1 MTLIILLN
9 ALFASSFTM
18 GKVLVAYA
26 QPIFLTGIRML
37 LGGVLLLSYQF
48 LYNKKHCKFDT
59 NNIPLFI
66 QAMLTGIYFNY
77 ILRFWAL
84 NYLTSSKTNF
94 FYNLAPF
101 FSSFYSYMLFD
112 ERMSKKQWMGL
123 AVGLVGIAPM
133 LIQGTDTESIA
144 GGIWEISLPE
154 IAVIISVLCHSYSW
168 IVVRK
173 LVRTHEYHPM
183 MINGITMTSGGIFAL
198 LTSYMVEQQGT
209 IADPFTF
216 CGWLLLVVLVSN
228 IVCYSLYG
236 HLLKTYTATF
246 LSFAGFLSPL
256 FSAFY
261 GWAFLHEQITWHFY
275 ASASIVFV
283 GLYVFYQDEIT
294 SLQQRHALNS

>member
-1 MTLIILLN
+1 MTLIILLY

-18 GKVLVAYA
+18 GKVLVTYA

-37 LGGVLLLSYQF
+37 LGGLILLSYQF
-48 LYNKKHCKFDT
+48 IYNRKHCKFNT
-59 NNIPLFI
+59 SNIPLFI
-66 QAMLTGIYFNY
+66 QAMLSGIYLNY

-101 FSSFYSYMLFD
+101 FSSFYSYLLFD
-112 ERMSKKQWMGL
+112 ERMSKKQWLGL
-123 AVGLVGIAPM
+123 AIGLIGIIPI
-133 LIQGTDTESIA
+133 LLQGGDMESIA
-144 GGIWEISLPE
+144 GSYWKISLPE
-154 IAVIISVLCHSYSW
+154 AAVIVSVLCHSYSW

-183 MINGITMTSGGIFAL
+183 MINGITMTSGGLFAL
-198 LTSYMVEQQGT
+198 LTSYMLEQQGP
-209 IADPFTF
+209 INDPTTF
-216 CGWLLLVVLVSN
+216 FGWLVLVVLVSN

-275 ASASIVFV
+275 MSGIIVFI
-283 GLYVFYQDEIT
+283 GLYLFYQDEIT
-294 SLQQRHALNS
+294 DLQKKVLTT